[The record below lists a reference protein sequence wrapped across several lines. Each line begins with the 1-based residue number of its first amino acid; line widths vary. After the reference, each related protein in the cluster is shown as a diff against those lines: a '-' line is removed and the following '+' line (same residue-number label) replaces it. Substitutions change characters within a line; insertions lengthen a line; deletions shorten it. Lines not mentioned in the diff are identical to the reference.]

1 MVRQEEA
8 VSDDMYK
15 EAAWRLRQQRLKKTD
30 PADYARRI
38 REVLLYADPMHWS
51 SRSERY
57 ALIAERLEEI
67 AREAGLDRGG
77 VQWVRCCVLDGVW
90 KAFDRGRDR
99 VPVLEGVS
107 LSVAAGE
114 IVAVVGTR
122 DQGKTT
128 LLRVA
133 SGSLPADRGSVRL
146 CDLELTGL
154 SDGQLAR
161 VLRTEIGWAAR
172 TGPEVRVRVRDYV
185 ELPLATGRWLGWRE
199 RRLRVAKALK
209 QLDVAGA
216 AELRWGELS
225 DWQRVLVE
233 LAQAVVGRPR
243 VLLVDDVIDGLGL
256 GKKQAAMEILR
267 GFANDLG
274 CGVLMAVSDHAAAL
288 PADRVWQLNGGRL
301 KLMADLTDPDLIP
314 LHKGERR
321 RPGMDDRV
329 LRCSRRAISSS
340 TTTPAGRP
348 SAPSTACRCRSR
360 PASSSRS
367 TGRAARASRP

>member
-1 MVRQEEA
+1 MGE
-8 VSDDMYK
+8 
-15 EAAWRLRQQRLKKTD
+15 
-30 PADYARRI
+30 P
-38 REVLLYADPMHWS
+38 VLV
-51 SRSERY
+51 
-57 ALIAERLEEI
+57 LE
-67 AREAGLDRGG
+67 
-77 VQWVRCCVLDGVW
+77 GVW
-90 KAFDRGRDR
+90 KGFDRGDDR
-99 VPVLEGVS
+99 LQVLVDVS

-146 CDLELTGL
+146 GDLELTGL

-172 TGPEVRVRVRDYV
+172 AGPEVRVRVRDYV
-185 ELPLATGRWLGWRE
+185 GLPLATGRRLGWRE
-199 RRLRVAKALK
+199 RRLRVAQALK

-216 AELRWGELS
+216 AELHWRELS

-233 LAQAVVGRPR
+233 LAQAVIGRPR

-288 PADRVWQLNGGRL
+288 PSDRVWQLNGGQL

-314 LHKGERR
+314 LHK
-321 RPGMDDRV
+321 
-329 LRCSRRAISSS
+329 AID
-340 TTTPAGRP
+340 G
-348 SAPSTACRCRSR
+348 
-360 PASSSRS
+360 
-367 TGRAARASRP
+367 GRAWLTGS